1 MIFQSIKTS
10 DLSDGMINEILTLK
24 DSHWNF
30 GIKSQKKW
38 FLKYVMSN
46 DIHNIIKFKKKI
58 VGYTSLSYRSFNSS
72 SSKKLSNEKK
82 YILFATFIIK
92 RRFRNFFYASKMMKF
107 NNKVILGKKK
117 SSFLLC
123 HKEKVNFY
131 KFYGWTQ
138 LNSSTFK
145 VPDHKHSLIGM
156 VFNFTRSNKNNKKI
170 HKFFYYR

>member
-107 NNKVILGKKK
+107 NNKVILEKKK
-117 SSFLLC
+117 SSFLLFASFDSFRTV
-123 HKEKVNFY
+123 E
-131 KFYGWTQ
+131 TQ
-138 LNSSTFK
+138 KQIT
-145 VPDHKHSLIGM
+145 
-156 VFNFTRSNKNNKKI
+156 TNKINNNTI
-170 HKFFYYR
+170 NPAFSDIFSP